1 MPIPTAGARSAP
13 GAGRREAVLEQIRDA
28 IYDGT
33 LQPGEPLPDA
43 ELQDWLGSS
52 RKPVRDALHDLATL
66 GLVEMTPQRHSRV
79 ATPTQG
85 DRTFVFQTLGA
96 LVGGVARVTIPALGD
111 TDRADLVAA
120 TDRVVQVLPQR
131 DPARYDAVAWPLV
144 DRMVA
149 LCPNRILVETTR
161 DLIGSLSHQLRMT
174 ASTDWLRW
182 EDLEADFPVLRDAI
196 AEGDAI
202 AGELAVERLFRMS
215 ESGS

>member
-1 MPIPTAGARSAP
+1 MPIPTADPRSAP
-13 GAGRREAVLEQIRDA
+13 ETGRSVTALERIRDA

-43 ELQDWLGSS
+43 ELQDWLGCS
-52 RKPVRDALHDLATL
+52 RKPVRDALHDLAAL

-79 ATPTQG
+79 ATPTQD

-96 LVGGVARVTIPALGD
+96 LVGGVARVTIPTLGD
-111 TDRADLVAA
+111 AGRADLVVA
-120 TDRVVQVLPQR
+120 TDRVVRVLSQR
-131 DPARYDAVAWPLV
+131 DPASYDAVAWPLV
-144 DRMVA
+144 DRLVA

-161 DLIGSLSHQLRMT
+161 DLIGSLSHQLRAT
-174 ASTDWLRW
+174 ASTDWLHW

-202 AGELAVERLFRMS
+202 AAELAVERLFRMP
-215 ESGS
+215 ESKG

>member
-1 MPIPTAGARSAP
+1 MPIPTSAEAGVP
-13 GAGRREAVLEQIRDA
+13 GAGLRQTVLEQIRDA

-33 LQPGEPLPDA
+33 LQPGESLPDA
-43 ELQDWLGSS
+43 ELQAWLACS

-79 ATPTQG
+79 ATPAEA

-96 LVGGVARVTIPALGD
+96 LVGGVVRVTVPALED
-111 TDRADLVAA
+111 HDRAMLVTD
-120 TDRVVQVLPQR
+120 TDRVVHVLPQR
-131 DPARYDAVAWPLV
+131 DPAAYDAVAWPLV
-144 DRMVA
+144 GRLVA

-182 EDLEADFPVLRDAI
+182 EELEADFPVLRDAI

-202 AGELAVERLFRMS
+202 AAELAVERLFRLS
-215 ESGS
+215 EVG